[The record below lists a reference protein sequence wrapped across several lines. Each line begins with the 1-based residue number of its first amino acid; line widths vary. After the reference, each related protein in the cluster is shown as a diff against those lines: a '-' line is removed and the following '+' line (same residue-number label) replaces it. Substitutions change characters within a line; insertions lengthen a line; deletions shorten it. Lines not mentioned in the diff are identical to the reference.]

1 MVTLGANQLMA
12 AAESGD
18 LEQVKEVL
26 SSGINVN
33 VRVDLEETALMGAC
47 RAGYIQ
53 VVKALIEKGAR
64 VNDRNS
70 FGLSPLILSAA
81 VGHFEVAKFLI
92 DNGADI
98 NAKDV
103 DFHDTALMWAINENH
118 VDIAILLINSGAN
131 LDEKN
136 KAGQVALLRAEV
148 KKQDEVIKA
157 LLAKGARNTEPTSA
171 IVSQPLSSKKYGTP
185 KMKWWQ
191 FWK

>member
-1 MVTLGANQLMA
+1 
-12 AAESGD
+12 
-18 LEQVKEVL
+18 
-26 SSGINVN
+26 
-33 VRVDLEETALMGAC
+33 MGAC

-53 VVKALIEKGAR
+53 VVKHLVEKGAR

-136 KAGQVALLRAEV
+136 KAGQIALLRAEV

-157 LLAKGARNTEPTSA
+157 LLAKGARNAEPTSA
-171 IVSQPLSSKKYGTP
+171 IVSQPLSSKKNGTP